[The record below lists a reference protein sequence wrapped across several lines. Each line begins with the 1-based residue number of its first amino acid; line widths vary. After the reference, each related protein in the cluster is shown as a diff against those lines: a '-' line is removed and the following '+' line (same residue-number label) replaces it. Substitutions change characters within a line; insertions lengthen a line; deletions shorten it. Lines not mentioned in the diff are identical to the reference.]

1 VFSSAASDF
10 GHIKSREVVE
20 MTSASSND
28 FVIFTLGTR
37 VAFSHH
43 LCENPNNRRVSQSD
57 KEMLIEWLTNPD
69 RRPQSQEEFSR
80 RNYVRK
86 TFIWDEKSQNLLAI
100 AKKDGDKNRIVITT
114 DTIADIVEMVHKD
127 NGHAGWDKTWKD
139 VSTSYYGILRSD
151 VIFLLKQC
159 QNQNCTQ
166 NPSKR
171 PKGST
176 ARMVESEQTDYEFS
190 DFLNTDNV
198 QYDNFTL
205 DVSENDMH
213 RNLEIRQ

>member
-1 VFSSAASDF
+1 
-10 GHIKSREVVE
+10 

-28 FVIFTLGTR
+28 SVTFSLGTR
-37 VAFSHH
+37 VAFSQY
-43 LCENPNNRRVSQSD
+43 LIENPNNRRVTQSD
-57 KEMLIEWLTNPD
+57 KGMLVEWLTNLE

-86 TFIWDEKSQNLLAI
+86 TFIWDEKSQTLLAV
-100 AKKDGDKNRIVITT
+100 AKKDGGKNRVVVSTNKIV
-114 DTIADIVEMVHKD
+114 DIVEMVHKD
-127 NGHAGWDKTWKD
+127 NGHAGWDATWND
-139 VSTSYYGILRSD
+139 VSTTYYGILRSD

-176 ARMVESEQTDYEFS
+176 AGMVETQQTNLELS
-190 DFLNTDNV
+190 DFLNTDDV
-198 QYDNFTL
+198 QYDDFIL
-205 DVSENDMH
+205 DVPENDMH
-213 RNLEIRQ
+213 GGGNSKIS